1 MHTFVFSEDS
11 KVSLYNVEGD
21 TKMWTPVCIESIDI
35 FSIPG
40 QSQSCLSLVMF
51 TVYCSLATFDLL
63 VAIVAGVQVSLQLP
77 TVGFGVCVCVYTC
90 GCIRLDCIPQSMN
103 CSLSVTLRFLNV
115 ADVIQSLF
123 CTTDNLF
130 HCFV

>member
-77 TVGFGVCVCVYTC
+77 TVGFGVCVCVYMWLYKV
-90 GCIRLDCIPQSMN
+90 RLYS
-103 CSLSVTLRFLNV
+103 SEHE
-115 ADVIQSLF
+115 LF
-123 CTTDNLF
+123 IECYTSILKRG
-130 HCFV
+130 